1 MNSKTYLIK
10 EKPAI
15 FLSSSK
21 IICKSQFL
29 LKNDWEET
37 KHIKRQGE
45 NICQYESLS
54 RSCIG
59 YHFRVQPHIMEA
71 HLWLLGGHSCNNSYQ
86 IDNNWQNLVIYH
98 LYEVKQRGGDLFAD
112 VKRCQHLVTLQ
123 THGSCTYPW
132 YEKLNSLVICIKHQ
146 YLKLRW
152 SENLCIT
159 RSLLI
164 QCTLFH
170 AWQSSK
176 HDTILDF

>member
-98 LYEVKQRGGDLFAD
+98 LYEVKQRGGGPLCWRETMSAFGDITNTWIMHVPLVWE
-112 VKRCQHLVTLQ
+112 VKFPCYLHQ
-123 THGSCTYPW
+123 TSVSEAEMIRKLMYYKVSFNSMYTVSC
-132 YEKLNSLVICIKHQ
+132 LA
-146 YLKLRW
+146 
-152 SENLCIT
+152 
-159 RSLLI
+159 I
-164 QCTLFH
+164 Q
-170 AWQSSK
+170 
-176 HDTILDF
+176 